1 MNTDSAAPLSQKERV
16 PIPERA
22 ESLRKEKSCGAVVYK
37 KTESGLQFLLEHM
50 VQGHTSIPKGH
61 VENQETEEET
71 ALREIREETGLN
83 VKLDTSF
90 RHVINYS
97 PAPGVTKDVI
107 FFAAESL
114 PGPMANQE
122 SEVAALEWMPYE
134 KALSALTHASDRE
147 TLTAAWR
154 YLTQGGKSIPG

>member
-1 MNTDSAAPLSQKERV
+1 M
-16 PIPERA
+16 
-22 ESLRKEKSCGAVVYK
+22 
-37 KTESGLQFLLEHM
+37 
-50 VQGHTSIPKGH
+50 
-61 VENQETEEET
+61 ENQETEEET

-114 PGPMANQE
+114 PGPMVNQE